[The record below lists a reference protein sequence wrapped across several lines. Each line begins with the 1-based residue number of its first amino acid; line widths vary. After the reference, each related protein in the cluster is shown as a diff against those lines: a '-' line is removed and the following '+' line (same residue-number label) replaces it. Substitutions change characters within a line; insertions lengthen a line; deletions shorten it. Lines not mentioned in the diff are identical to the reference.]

1 MTDADALLAAILADP
16 ADDTVRLAYAD
27 HLDES
32 DQHDRAEFI
41 RDSVIVLSRH
51 TDCPTRLNDLRSG
64 RPVPLRCG
72 ACGYCSARQRAES
85 YYSRAC
91 WMTGV
96 NYAVAFEPTPLDGP
110 LPTGPGLTLVVSRGF
125 VSEVTCDFATL
136 FGGPCGRCRGQ
147 GRLYEN
153 RTGDRFVTERDMGDC
168 PTCDGK
174 GHTPGVAAEL
184 FRRHPVQGVTLVGL
198 EPRPVLFPN
207 NRQTRYVW
215 DVDSRDRASPSTIPH
230 ALWEDIRSH
239 ESAQAAKDWLST
251 KCVRLGRERAKAANT
266 NQGGNNDRAQG
277 G

>member
-27 HLDES
+27 HLDETGE
-32 DQHDRAEFI
+32 HDRAEFI
-41 RDSVIVLSRH
+41 RVQVELAAVGAMESVRGKLA
-51 TDCPTRLNDLRSG
+51 TLR
-64 RPVPLRCG
+64 RRERELLV
-72 ACGYCSARQRAES
+72 
-85 YYSRAC
+85 
-91 WMTGV
+91 
-96 NYAVAFEPTPLDGP
+96 AVADELRPAVPYSWAVFTEPRDRCDTPYS
-110 LPTGPGLTLVVSRGF
+110 VVSRGF
-125 VSEVTCDFATL
+125 VSQVACNFATL
-136 FGGPCGRCRGQ
+136 FGGPCGVCRGRGELDESSAFGTCQ
-147 GRLYEN
+147 VQCS
-153 RTGDRFVTERDMGDC
+153 D
-168 PTCDGK
+168 CDGK
-174 GHTPGVAAEL
+174 GHTQGVAAEL